1 MILRLVLAP
10 VWLEHHITIIP
21 RLLPIVIPT
30 IIPHQTH
37 ILLILLLI
45 PRQPPLTRHLP
56 PLRHLHRLII
66 ITITNR
72 SCWFGEKVFY

>member
-1 MILRLVLAP
+1 MILRLVFTP
-10 VWLEHHITIIP
+10 MWLEHHVTIIP
-21 RLLPIVIPT
+21 RLLPIII

-56 PLRHLHRLII
+56 PLSLCNLHRLII

-72 SCWFGEKVFY
+72 SCWFSEKVFN